1 MKRQQGRSQDRNM
14 FNRIVQSGPC
24 RKTGISE
31 RKLKLLLYITTVLIL
46 LYILSPSEKG
56 DMVSSSYNSQ
66 GTVKLSDLI
75 GASVALSELA
85 GLSIKEVKEAHKE
98 KTKIKGMTKE
108 GVAEPVTV
116 ADEKSNSV
124 FINGFRQFFP
134 GLTLVSEETDPAK
147 KKIATEFEPAKLR
160 QDFTYNL
167 DDLVVIVDP
176 LDATKEFTEEYDVDG
191 SWMLNFV
198 TTLVCIVKDNEP
210 IAGIINRPF
219 MEKEKVMYGIVPSG
233 EVVNLNP
240 KPAKGD
246 NAEKVTVSRSHA
258 GDANDVVKK
267 YFYPKVSLPAGGAGY
282 KSWLVLTGAAD
293 AYIHTTKIKI
303 WDLCAG
309 HAMIAAAGGDVVDRD
324 GEKLIYKKEQPV
336 FSNGLVASLSKAKVN
351 IYVRDLKGGHLK

>member
-1 MKRQQGRSQDRNM
+1 MKWQQVKSQDRNM
-14 FNRIVQSGPC
+14 FDRIVQSEPC

-31 RKLKLLLYITTVLIL
+31 RKLKLLLYISTVLVL
-46 LYILSPSEKG
+46 LYILTPNDKDESTG
-56 DMVSSSYNSQ
+56 ITNQ
-66 GTVKLSDLI
+66 GTVKLSELI

-85 GLSIKEVKEAHKE
+85 GLTIKQVKEAHKE
-98 KTKIKGMTKE
+98 KTKIKGMTLE

-134 GLTLVSEETDPAK
+134 GLNLVSEETDPVK
-147 KKIATEFEPAKLR
+147 KKIATEFEPAKLK
-160 QDFTYNL
+160 QDYTYDL
-167 DDLVVIVDP
+167 DELIVIVDP

-198 TTLVCIVKDNEP
+198 TTLVCIVKDNKP

-219 MEKEKVMYGIVPSG
+219 MEKEKVMYGIVESG
-233 EVVNLNP
+233 EVVNLTP
-240 KPAKGD
+240 TSAKGEKA
-246 NAEKVTVSRSHA
+246 NKVTVSRSHA

-267 YFYPKVSLPAGGAGY
+267 YFFPKVSLPAGGAGY

-324 GEKLIYKKEQPV
+324 GNELLYKKDKPV
-336 FSNGLVASLSKAKVN
+336 FSNGLVASLSVAKVN
-351 IYVRDLKGGHLK
+351 SYVRDLKADHSK

>member
-1 MKRQQGRSQDRNM
+1 M
-14 FNRIVQSGPC
+14 FNKIVQSETC

-31 RKLKLLLYITTVLIL
+31 RKLKLLLYITSVLVL
-46 LYILSPSEKG
+46 LYILSPIDKG
-56 DMVSSSYNSQ
+56 EMASSGFTSP
-66 GTVKLSDLI
+66 GTVKLSELI

-85 GLSIKEVKEAHKE
+85 GLTIKQVKEAHKE
-98 KTKIKGMTKE
+98 KTKIKGMTLE

-124 FINGFRQFFP
+124 FINGFNQFFP
-134 GLTLVSEETDPAK
+134 GLTLVSEETEPVK
-147 KKIATEFEPAKLR
+147 KQIATEFEPAKLS

-167 DDLVVIVDP
+167 DELIVIVDP

-233 EVVNLNP
+233 EVVNLTP
-240 KPAKGD
+240 KPATGE
-246 NAEKVTVSRSHA
+246 NANKVTVSRSHA

-267 YFYPKVSLPAGGAGY
+267 YFSPKVSLPAGGAGY

-324 GEKLIYKKEQPV
+324 GEKLFYKKDSPV
-336 FSNGLVASLSKAKVN
+336 FSNGLVASLSKSKVN
-351 IYVRDLKGGHLK
+351 SYVMELKTGHMR